1 MENNKLRER
10 ILVSVSPV
18 TPVYPTMQQR
28 KSYFQQGS
36 PDECIIEV
44 ERILLYTGFSP

>member
-18 TPVYPTMQQR
+18 TPVYPTMQQ
-28 KSYFQQGS
+28 KNPIFGK
-36 PDECIIEV
+36 DH
-44 ERILLYTGFSP
+44 LMNAL

>member
-1 MENNKLRER
+1 MEKDKLRER

-18 TPVYPTMQQR
+18 TPVYPTIQQK
-28 KSYFQQGS
+28 KSYFRQGS
-36 PDECIIEV
+36 HDNYIIEV